1 MLFATETFAM
11 GVNMP
16 ARTVVFDAVIKY
28 DGTKFRSLYPTE
40 YIQMAGRAGRR
51 GHDTTGTVMIICK
64 AEVPNFIDLQA
75 MMCGVPQ
82 SLESQFKITYSMV
95 LHLRRL
101 SETVSVKDMMRR
113 SFKEA
118 SSLMKEKQVKA
129 ALQKIEESLA
139 KTLALSSYQQELG
152 EFYDTAIQYL
162 RIWTNLRPHMLATK
176 KAGKNLVEGRVLL
189 VSYKF
194 HYNKLAI
201 VLEVVKRKQ
210 SDTYKVLLLRNVED
224 VEEKLTEKN
233 DNWYKMIA
241 LTKKKLF
248 LPNQVPSHEVLII
261 EDSNILEITNC
272 TIKTDYALVK
282 ADWEKRQ
289 IPRFK

>member
-16 ARTVVFDAVIKY
+16 ARTVVFDAVVKY
-28 DGTKFRSLYPTE
+28 DGSKFRHLYPTE

-51 GHDTTGTVMIICK
+51 GHDTTGTVMIVCK

-75 MMCGVPQ
+75 MMCGEPQ

-118 SSLMKEKQVKA
+118 SSLVKEKQVKA
-129 ALQKIEESLA
+129 ALEKIEESLA
-139 KTLALSSYQQELG
+139 RTPILSLCQQELG
-152 EFYDTAIQYL
+152 EFYETAIEYL
-162 RIWTNLRPHMLATK
+162 RIWTSLRPYMLATK
-176 KAGKNLVEGRVLL
+176 RAVKNLVEGRVLL
-189 VSYKF
+189 VSFKF
-194 HYNKLAI
+194 HYNKLA
-201 VLEVVKRKQ
+201 VLLDIGKRAQ
-210 SDTYKVLLLRNVED
+210 NVTYKVLLLTN
-224 VEEKLTEKN
+224 EEENSTEKN
-233 DNWYKMIA
+233 DNWYKIIA
-241 LTKKKLF
+241 LTKEKLF

-261 EDSNILEITNC
+261 EDYNILEITNC
-272 TIKTDYALVK
+272 TIKADYTFVK
-282 ADWEKRQ
+282 ADWERRQ
-289 IPRFK
+289 IPRFR

>member
-16 ARTVVFDAVIKY
+16 ARTVVFDAVRKY
-28 DGTKFRSLYPTE
+28 DGSKFRALHPTE

-51 GHDTTGTVMIICK
+51 GHDTTGTVMLLCK

-75 MMCGVPQ
+75 MMCGEPQ

-118 SSLMKEKQVKA
+118 STLVKEKHVKA
-129 ALQKIEESLA
+129 DLQKIEDTLA
-139 KTLALSSYQQELG
+139 KTPALSANQEKLG
-152 EFYDTAIQYL
+152 EFYETAIEYL
-162 RIWTNLRPHMLATK
+162 RIYSKLQPHMLAVK
-176 KAGKNLVEGRVLL
+176 KASKNLSEGRVLL
-189 VSYKF
+189 VSYKN
-194 HYNKLAI
+194 HYNKLA
-201 VLEVVKRKQ
+201 LLLDKRKQ
-210 SDTYKVLLLRNVED
+210 NDNIMYKILILSSDKEKCD
-224 VEEKLTEKN
+224 EEKP
-233 DNWYKMIA
+233 DNWHKIIA
-241 LTKKKLF
+241 LTKKQLYT
-248 LPNQVPSHEVLII
+248 PCQMPSHEVLLIN
-261 EDSNILEITNC
+261 ESNILEITNC
-272 TIKTDYALVK
+272 TIKTDYHCVI

>member
-16 ARTVVFDAVIKY
+16 ARTVVFDAVRKY
-28 DGTKFRSLYPTE
+28 DGSKFRALHPTE

-51 GHDTTGTVMIICK
+51 GHDTTGTVMLLCK
-64 AEVPNFIDLQA
+64 SDVPNFIDLQA
-75 MMCGVPQ
+75 MMCGEPQ

-118 SSLMKEKQVKA
+118 SSLIREKLVKA
-129 ALQKIEESLA
+129 NLQVIEETLA
-139 KTLALSSYQQELG
+139 KTPSLSPNQEKLA
-152 EFYDTAIQYL
+152 EFYETAMEYL
-162 RIWTNLRPHMLATK
+162 RIWKKLRPEMLSAK
-176 KAGKNLVEGRVLL
+176 RASKNLSEGRVLL
-189 VSYKF
+189 ISYKN
-194 HYNKLAI
+194 HYNKLA
-201 VLEVVKRKQ
+201 LLLDKRKQ
-210 SDTYKVLLLRNVED
+210 NENILYKILILTNEKEKCE
-224 VEEKLTEKN
+224 EEKP
-233 DNWYKMIA
+233 DNWYRIIA
-241 LTKKKLF
+241 LTKKELY
-248 LPNQVPSHEVLII
+248 LTSQMPAHEVLLID
-261 EDSNILEITNC
+261 ESSILEITNC
-272 TIKTDYALVK
+272 TIKTDFRCVI